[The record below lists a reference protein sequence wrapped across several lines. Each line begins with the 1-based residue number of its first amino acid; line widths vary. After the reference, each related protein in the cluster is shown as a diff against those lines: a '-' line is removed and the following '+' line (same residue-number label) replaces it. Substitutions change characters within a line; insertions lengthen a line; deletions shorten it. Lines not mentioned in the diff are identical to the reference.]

1 MGKNLGKCML
11 FTAGLVVVDIG
22 VISWLF
28 DKGSLFGTALGI
40 TAGIMSVILFFLV
53 NYRILTAKSHGTAV
67 QINQL
72 KEEQDY
78 RKALQNYR
86 GKPVFADIVNN
97 TMTHLESLERKGE
110 KLDEILYQNYGEGAE
125 NFESYRR
132 VWEDAQTLVFENVKR
147 ILNGMAVFDE
157 QDYRRLNV
165 QRQMTDLQKEK
176 YAMYLSQM
184 KYLRKLVENDEQVL
198 YEFDRL
204 LLEVSKLSD
213 KDTEAELQ
221 AIQDVTDSIR
231 DLRMDEDE
239 SMEMLMGEYQ

>member
-1 MGKNLGKCML
+1 MGKNLGKCL
-11 FTAGLVVVDIG
+11 CFTVGLVVVDI
-22 VISWLF
+22 VIISWLF
-28 DKGSLFGTALGI
+28 SRGGLLSAALGI
-40 TAGIMSVILFFLV
+40 TVGVMSVILFFLV
-53 NYRILTAKSHGTAV
+53 NYRLMTEKNHGNAV
-67 QINQL
+67 QIQEL
-72 KEEQDY
+72 KEGEDY
-78 RKALQNYR
+78 KKALQAYK
-86 GKPVFADIVNN
+86 GKPAFADIVSN
-97 TMTHLESLERKGE
+97 TLTHLQSLERKGE

-125 NFESYRR
+125 NFGSYSQ

-157 QDYRRLNV
+157 QDYRRLRV
-165 QRQMTDLQKEK
+165 QTQMTDLQKEK

-221 AIQDVTDSIR
+221 AIQDITASIR
-231 DLRMDEDE
+231 ELRMDDE
-239 SMEMLMGEYQ
+239 EGMGLLAGE